1 MIKITVY
8 IDLIF
13 FENLIMNSIIIYA
26 TAILLKIKPKIWRVL
41 ISSSIGGTYAIV
53 IYISKFKIYE
63 SIILKIILS
72 IIMVYIAF
80 NPQNMRKL
88 WKQVL
93 IFYLTSFVF
102 GGAALYL
109 IYFIKPQNILIKNGL
124 FAGEYV
130 IKAILLGAI
139 MGLVIIKVS
148 IKIIKTKIRPKDMYC
163 RIKIKLNGKE
173 VQTNAMID
181 TGNLVKEPI
190 TNIPVIIVE
199 RSLLY
204 EILPK
209 EILNNLGEILEGNF
223 NSVSEEIQ
231 NQYVSKMRWLPY
243 KSLGKE
249 NGMLLGI
256 RVDGVEIE
264 KEDTNKIDKVIIGI
278 YDKSLTKR
286 GEYRALVGMDM
297 M

>member
-80 NPQNMRKL
+80 NPQNMRTL

-109 IYFIKPQNILIKNGL
+109 IYFIKPQNILIK
-124 FAGEYV
+124 
-130 IKAILLGAI
+130 
-139 MGLVIIKVS
+139 
-148 IKIIKTKIRPKDMYC
+148 
-163 RIKIKLNGKE
+163 KL
-173 VQTNAMID
+173 TLI
-181 TGNLVKEPI
+181 
-190 TNIPVIIVE
+190 
-199 RSLLY
+199 
-204 EILPK
+204 
-209 EILNNLGEILEGNF
+209 
-223 NSVSEEIQ
+223 
-231 NQYVSKMRWLPY
+231 
-243 KSLGKE
+243 
-249 NGMLLGI
+249 
-256 RVDGVEIE
+256 
-264 KEDTNKIDKVIIGI
+264 
-278 YDKSLTKR
+278 
-286 GEYRALVGMDM
+286 
-297 M
+297 

>member
-80 NPQNMRKL
+80 NPQNMKKL

-139 MGLVIIKVS
+139 MGLVIIKIS